1 MHAMSSKSGIARSI
15 LESFA
20 RRRTT
25 VRAPDTL
32 RPCNCAEGGG
42 GMINIDEFFGDS
54 DAPCD
59 NENGIID
66 DDTSVAYPLLTNI
79 RRTSHRPTEDTPTV
93 TVDFR
98 PLEWGDEDE
107 LFPFVVDEWR
117 EIDAATLSPRV
128 MSRHFLIT
136 GETGSGKTVSAIK
149 PVLRSAL
156 EYRATESPRR
166 ASLLVVDPKHELV
179 SIVEDQCVRLDRPC
193 LALGQPGSRRVRL
206 FEGYRGQSAVEAVTY
221 ALSLCSPA
229 YVGSLSA
236 NDTYWHNSALQIITA
251 IFAAKKA
258 AYDFASIDL
267 WAALKAHTTATS
279 LSDAFQTIGKPSNDG
294 IFFATDLAFCELIM
308 SKPNCLRAFA
318 EVCRYFGMETRDYA
332 KLASLID
339 APEGQRGSELSTAL
353 LFLTELAGA
362 DLNRCI
368 DLTPAWLAC
377 SETASIRE
385 AVEDGVAI
393 VFSPRL
399 DSAGAEAAG
408 RVLKTK
414 YFEAAFGRNNKVRP
428 MFYICDEFQR
438 FITSDPGSGEQA
450 FLDRCRAY
458 RVSCVLATQSLAS
471 IRNRLS
477 ELSVGRRTN
486 VEATLNI
493 LLGNTGN
500 KFFFRSTERET
511 LEAVERLMPQ
521 ARSGVASAVQLRP
534 PSQLGVG
541 ECYYVLADG
550 SAGRGRIIVGH
561 AAPKL
566 TNQTCVVI
574 RIIGHITMKTA
585 LAMQDALM
593 EAATVQLARNVKIEL
608 EVYGGD
614 AGAVGYLRGILRRAR
629 SFRLGVA
636 TSGLANVSG
645 GGALLL
651 SLGDVGQ
658 RSAYEDCRLHYRST
672 LDDYRLNE
680 TGAQNNGVDIFDGWE
695 AAESWGR
702 ALAKHLFGEHGHPD
716 RRLLIDF
723 SQPDIAELS
732 LGYSGICTF
741 DIDSYPNLY
750 RRLCALDRPIRSS
763 QATALGLLDYTCG
776 YIARFT

>member
-1 MHAMSSKSGIARSI
+1 MPAVSSKPGIARSI

-25 VRAPDTL
+25 LRAPDTL
-32 RPCNCAEGGG
+32 RPNNCAEGGG

-54 DAPCD
+54 DAPQD
-59 NENGIID
+59 NENGIFD
-66 DDTSVAYPLLTNI
+66 DDTSVAYPLLTDI

-93 TVDFR
+93 SVDFR

-156 EYRATESPRR
+156 EYRATEAPRR

-179 SIVEDQCVRLDRPC
+179 SIVAGHCARLDRPC

-221 ALSLCSPA
+221 ALLLCSPA

-236 NDTYWHNSALQIITA
+236 SDTYWHNSALQIITA

-318 EVCRYFGMETRDYA
+318 DVCRYFGMETRDYA

-393 VFSPRL
+393 VFSPDL
-399 DSAGAEAAG
+399 GSAGAEAAG

-414 YFEAAFGRNNKVRP
+414 YFEAAFRRNNKVRP

-438 FITSDPGSGEQA
+438 FITSDPESGEQA

-511 LEAVERLMPQ
+511 LEAVERLMPH
-521 ARSGVASAVQLRP
+521 ARVGVASAVQLKP

-550 SAGRGRIIVGH
+550 SAGRGRIIVGN
-561 AAPKL
+561 AKPDITSQAS
-566 TNQTCVVI
+566 VVI
-574 RIIGHITMKTA
+574 RLIGHITMRTA
-585 LAMQDALM
+585 LTLQDALT

-608 EVYGGD
+608 DVCGGD
-614 AGAVGYLRGILRRAR
+614 VGAVRYLRNVLRRAR
-629 SFRLGVA
+629 SLHLEVT
-636 TSGLANVSG
+636 TSGLANASG

-651 SLGDVGQ
+651 SLGDVGR
-658 RSAYEDCRLHYRST
+658 RSAYEDCQLYYRST
-672 LDDYRLNE
+672 VDDVPLHE
-680 TGAQNNGVDIFDGWE
+680 PGPQNICTYICDEWE
-695 AAESWGR
+695 AAESWGNV
-702 ALAKHLFGEHGHPD
+702 LAKSLFGENGFAK
-716 RRLLIDF
+716 RQLVIDF
-723 SQPDIAELS
+723 SQPEFVDLA
-732 LGYSGICTF
+732 LGYLGICTF
-741 DIDSYPNLY
+741 DIGSYPNLY
-750 RRLCALDRPIRSS
+750 RRLCALDRPIRPS
-763 QATALGLLDYTCG
+763 QAIRLGLLDYICV
-776 YIARFT
+776 